1 MKRLTIRNVPEEV
14 YQRLKADAARNG
26 RSLNREA
33 IAQLQASF
41 EAPAVKWERPKPEKR
56 DE

>member
-1 MKRLTIRNVPEEV
+1 MKRLTIRNVPEEI

-26 RSLNREA
+26 RSLNRET

-41 EAPAVKWERPKPEKR
+41 QSPTSNRERRESDQR

>member
-1 MKRLTIRNVPEEV
+1 MKRLTIRNVPDEI

-26 RSLNREA
+26 RSLNRET

-41 EAPAVKWERPKPEKR
+41 QTDEPGNKAPKDR
-56 DE
+56 

>member
-1 MKRLTIRNVPEEV
+1 MKRLTIRNVPEDV
-14 YQRLKADAARNG
+14 YQRLKADAARNR

-33 IAQLQASF
+33 IAQLQTSF
-41 EAPAVKWERPKPEKR
+41 EAPAAKWERPEPEQR